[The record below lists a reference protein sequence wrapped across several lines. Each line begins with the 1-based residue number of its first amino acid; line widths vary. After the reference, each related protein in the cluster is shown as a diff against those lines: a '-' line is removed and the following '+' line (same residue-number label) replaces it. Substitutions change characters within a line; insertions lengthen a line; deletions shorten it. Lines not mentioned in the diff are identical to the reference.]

1 MPLLKGGKEEDMSLS
16 NNDTK
21 KAIEI
26 PSVGLGKAILQQPF
40 PSWI

>member
-1 MPLLKGGKEEDMSLS
+1 MLLPKAHKEEDMPLS

-26 PSVGLGKAILQQPF
+26 PSVGLVKAILQQPF
-40 PSWI
+40 PS